1 LLVLS
6 GNSVGHLEMMLGAMT
21 VGVPVAPVS
30 VAYSLQSRDHAR
42 IRAIDELVAPGA
54 VYVEDAEAFGR
65 AVSSLDSNPMVLSA
79 AGGPGE
85 HSLTTLKATRPGPA
99 VDAARAGVTSDTVAK
114 ILFTSGS
121 TGSPKGVVTTHGMLC
136 ANQRMMR
143 QVWPFLGEERPVLVD
158 WLPWSHTF
166 GGNHNVNMVLAGGG
180 TMYIDDGRPAPA
192 LFGRSLEN
200 YRDVSPT
207 LAFNVP
213 AGYAQLVPA
222 LERDRELAERYF
234 ARLRLVFNAAA
245 ALPSVLRTRLEVLGR
260 TVTGREVPVTGS
272 WGTTETAPASTSAH
286 FGFDDARCIGVPLP
300 GVTVKLVPTNE
311 IDTYELRVR
320 GPHVTP
326 GYHRRPD
333 LTEAVF
339 DEEGFYRPGDAV
351 SLADEADP
359 NAGLLFRGRT
369 AEDFKLTTGTFVHVG
384 AVRTALLS
392 VAPILSDAVIAG
404 EGRDTVSALAW
415 LNPTEADRV
424 LGGLPAPAG
433 EVIHSDALAKYLA
446 QALTELNTDAGSAA
460 RVDRLLVM
468 AAPADLDAGEIT
480 DKGYVNQRRVLT
492 RRAGLV
498 EQLYADPLPNHVI
511 TPTKTSV

>member
-1 LLVLS
+1 LFVSAS
-6 GNSVGHLEMMLGAMT
+6 GGTE
-21 VGVPVAPVS
+21 
-30 VAYSLQSRDHAR
+30 
-42 IRAIDELVAPGA
+42 
-54 VYVEDAEAFGR
+54 
-65 AVSSLDSNPMVLSA
+65 
-79 AGGPGE
+79 E
-85 HSLTTLKATRPGPA
+85 HSLTTLKATKSG
-99 VDAARAGVTSDTVAK
+99 AAAAEISGDTVAK

-121 TGSPKGVVTTHGMLC
+121 TGNPKGVVTTHGMLC

-143 QVWPFLGEERPVLVD
+143 QVWPFLGAERPVLVD

-180 TMYIDDGRPAPA
+180 TLYVDDGRPAPA
-192 LFGRSLEN
+192 LFGASLAN

-222 LERDRELAERYF
+222 LERDRELAERFF

-245 ALPSVLRTRLEVLGR
+245 ALPSVLRDRLEVLAR
-260 TVTGREVPVTGS
+260 TVTGREIPVTGS

-286 FGFDDARCIGVPLP
+286 FDFGDARCIGVPLP

-311 IDTYELRVR
+311 SDTYEIRVR

-326 GYHRRPD
+326 GYHRGSD
-333 LTEAVF
+333 LTPF
-339 DEEGFYRPGDAV
+339 DEEGFYCPGDAV
-351 SLADEADP
+351 SLADGTDP
-359 NAGLLFRGRT
+359 NAGLLFRGRI

-392 VAPILSDAVIAG
+392 AAPILSDAVIAG

-415 LNPTEADRV
+415 LNPTEADRILGDVPSPTGAV
-424 LGGLPAPAG
+424 L
-433 EVIHSDALAKYLA
+433 HSTALATHLAEALAKLD
-446 QALTELNTDAGSAA
+446 TDAGSAA
-460 RVDRLLVM
+460 RVARLLVM

-492 RRAGLV
+492 RRADLV
-498 EQLYADPLPNHVI
+498 EQLYTDPVPTHVI
-511 TPTKTSV
+511 TPARG